1 MMTFSSRSCHNGV
14 AQPGD
19 QPQMTRS
26 SSHSGIR
33 RSALLA
39 VLAGL
44 AACGIARAE
53 EYRLGPQD
61 RLRIYVSEWPAL
73 TGELVVGPTGE
84 ITMPVIGRVP
94 AANLSTLELASAI
107 GQRLQEKARLGQ
119 APDTAVDVAVY
130 RPFYILGNVQQ
141 PGEFPYRP
149 GMRVLNAL
157 SIAGGIFRNERGLQ
171 WDMDKVSL
179 SSRGELAVLA
189 TRRAD
194 LKAERIR
201 LEAELDDRQAFPP
214 APADADETFRRAL
227 GEQRRIFEASLE
239 RRRSERTLLQNSI
252 ASITREIASIAEQIV
267 DVGQK
272 VKATQAE
279 LEQVRKL
286 AKDDLAVHR
295 LLPMERIFADV
306 RREQKD
312 LEISRL
318 RAEQRLNDTRR
329 TLVHLDEERRNTALA
344 GIQNVNAQMREADE
358 RQDALVQLLDGAA
371 AFGDATD
378 QAMISTVPARV
389 TIVRAEGDTVRQIE
403 ADELTRVMPGDIIK
417 VPMSGEA
424 RAAGVAGAGAAI
436 ADLSGRPEKGR

>member
-1 MMTFSSRSCHNGV
+1 
-14 AQPGD
+14 
-19 QPQMTRS
+19 MTRLPP
-26 SSHSGIR
+26 HAGIR

-39 VLAGL
+39 VLLSL
-44 AACGIARAE
+44 AAGGVARAE

-73 TGELVVGPTGE
+73 SGEVVVGPTGS
-84 ITMPVIGRVP
+84 ITMPIVGRIP
-94 AANLSTLELASAI
+94 AANLSTLELADAI
-107 GQRLQEKARLGQ
+107 SQRLQEKARLGQ
-119 APDTAVDVAVY
+119 TPDTAVDIAVY

-157 SIAGGIFRNERGLQ
+157 SIAGGIYRAERGMQ
-171 WDMDKVSL
+171 WEIDKVSI
-179 SSRGELAVLA
+179 SSQGDIAVLA

-201 LEAELDDRQAFPP
+201 LEAELDDKPAFPA
-214 APADADETFRRAL
+214 APADAGETLRRAL
-227 GEQRRIFEASLE
+227 AEQRRIFEAGLE

-252 ASITREIASIAEQIV
+252 TSITQEIASISEQIV

-272 VKATQAE
+272 VKATQTE

-295 LLPMERIFADV
+295 LLPMERAFADAK
-306 RREQKD
+306 REQKD

-329 TLVHLDEERRNTALA
+329 SLVHLDEERRNTALA
-344 GIQNVNAQMREADE
+344 GIQHVNAQMREADE
-358 RQDALVQLLDGAA
+358 RYDALARLLAGAST
-371 AFGDATD
+371 FGDTTD
-378 QAMISTVPARV
+378 QAATAGAMPARV
-389 TIVRAEGDTVRQIE
+389 VIVRTEGDTVREIE
-403 ADELTRVMPGDIIK
+403 ADELTRVLPGDIIK
-417 VPMSGEA
+417 VPMSG
-424 RAAGVAGAGAAI
+424 AAQAASKPGAAI
-436 ADLSGRPEKGR
+436 ADLSPRPDKGR